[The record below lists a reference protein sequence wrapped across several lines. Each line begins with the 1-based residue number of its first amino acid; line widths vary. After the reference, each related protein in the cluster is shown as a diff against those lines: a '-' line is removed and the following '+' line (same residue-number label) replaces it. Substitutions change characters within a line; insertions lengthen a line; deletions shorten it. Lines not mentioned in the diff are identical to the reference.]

1 MKKQFF
7 LIFMLLFLNFTNLH
21 AIENKIEF
29 KVNNEIITTI
39 DIIKELNFLAAL
51 NPEILKLEK
60 DKIFEV
66 SKNSII
72 KEKIKIIEI
81 LKFTQKIEL
90 KDEHLKKLIKNSYMK
105 INLKS
110 EDEFLKHLSKYN
122 LELDDFKN
130 KIAVEALWNNIIYS
144 KFNSKVKVD
153 INKIK
158 NEIINNKNNKIIS
171 FNLSEIIFN
180 VGENQILDVKFEQ
193 IKKDINQNGFGNAA
207 MIHSVSE
214 NANSGGKIGWINQ
227 NSINQKLNE
236 KIKNLDIGDFTL
248 PMVIPGGF
256 LIIRLNDIK
265 EVDKEINLDDEIKKQ
280 ITIKT
285 NQQLNQFSNLY
296 YNKIK
301 KDVKIEKL

>member
-1 MKKQFF
+1 
-7 LIFMLLFLNFTNLH
+7 MLLFPNFTNLH